1 MVDFAIR
8 GDVAPGFDAVAEVFE
23 RNFTEDIEVGA
34 SFCAVVNG
42 VTVVDL
48 WVDIVIKIVRF
59 LGSPTHWLTCIRRPR
74 VLRHLLLPR
83 LWNKVCSTTKNP

>member
-1 MVDFAIR
+1 MGGGMVDFSIR

-48 WVDIVIKIVRF
+48 WGGYCDQNCTV
-59 LGSPTHWLTCIRRPR
+59 
-74 VLRHLLLPR
+74 
-83 LWNKVCSTTKNP
+83 

>member
-34 SFCAVVNG
+34 SCCAVMDG

-48 WVDIVIKIVRF
+48 W
-59 LGSPTHWLTCIRRPR
+59 G
-74 VLRHLLLPR
+74 
-83 LWNKVCSTTKNP
+83 